1 MVKKIAAVLLVLSI
15 ICCGA
20 AFAGLQKRTLYAPPS
35 EKQFRELKEIF
46 PNFSDKDMEKSI
58 KLAREQENID
68 IINNILAFLQY
79 KNLIKQTKKLPP
91 IFMIYSDNNGIL
103 AYNGGMYSDN
113 KNIILLNANMLMANS
128 AEQNKMPKH
137 MQDAIDFVA
146 FASILSH
153 ELMHYEDFA
162 SATEIRDADSF
173 VLSEL
178 KAYKRSEKTLEYFLN
193 MSEAEAD
200 EIIPIRDFYKSIRMF
215 EEYFTDMRKNYIKMA
230 DAAKIFLNNENKIR
244 KTFGIDENMFKMLP
258 FYPQL
263 QFNVKNGGHIVRTES
278 NLLNIA
284 QPLKFNINILTGN
297 LDILNTPQ
305 EIEAIKKQAKNIKV
319 IDKNSYI
326 IIR

>member
-1 MVKKIAAVLLVLSI
+1 
-15 ICCGA
+15 
-20 AFAGLQKRTLYAPPS
+20 
-35 EKQFRELKEIF
+35 
-46 PNFSDKDMEKSI
+46 
-58 KLAREQENID
+58 
-68 IINNILAFLQY
+68 
-79 KNLIKQTKKLPP
+79 
-91 IFMIYSDNNGIL
+91 
-103 AYNGGMYSDN
+103 
-113 KNIILLNANMLMANS
+113 
-128 AEQNKMPKH
+128 
-137 MQDAIDFVA
+137 
-146 FASILSH
+146 
-153 ELMHYEDFA
+153 
-162 SATEIRDADSF
+162 
-173 VLSEL
+173 
-178 KAYKRSEKTLEYFLN
+178 

-230 DAAKIFLNNENKIR
+230 NAAKIFLNNEDKIR

-297 LDILNTPQ
+297 LEILNTPQ
-305 EIEAIKKQAKNIKV
+305 EIEAIKRQAKNIKV